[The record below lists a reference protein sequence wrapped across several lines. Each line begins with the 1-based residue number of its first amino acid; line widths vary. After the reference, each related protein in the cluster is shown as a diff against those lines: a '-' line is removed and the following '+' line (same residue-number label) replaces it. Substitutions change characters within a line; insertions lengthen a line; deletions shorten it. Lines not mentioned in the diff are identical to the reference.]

1 MASASWQTLPPCAS
15 LPPAVRTSPS
25 GCAAPPLPTTRLRQ
39 PDPAD
44 IRVAPCIEISKPLA
58 VASSTRKL
66 PGISITDQ
74 GRRKAS
80 GKCHHMRF
88 GQVIPAER
96 CSAETPMVRER
107 PFVGEALLMIVQVRT
122 ILSGSKKE
130 RHRGWTAARP
140 RNRRAWA
147 RPCSRPRRR
156 VSLTGSSRQT
166 LARAGGAFSLT
177 RRCCPG
183 CFISK
188 AIDDTS
194 TRRL

>member
-1 MASASWQTLPPCAS
+1 MIGIQSPYQGVGRLLPAIMAIPGPVTMTNANVAGRKRQ
-15 LPPAVRTSPS
+15 AVVRESQLRTRA
-25 GCAAPPLPTTRLRQ
+25 GEKLR
-39 PDPAD
+39 A
-44 IRVAPCIEISKPLA
+44 RALTC
-58 VASSTRKL
+58 
-66 PGISITDQ
+66 G
-74 GRRKAS
+74 
-80 GKCHHMRF
+80 

-96 CSAETPMVRER
+96 CSAETQMVRER

-140 RNRRAWA
+140 RNQRAWA

-188 AIDDTS
+188 AIDDINPEVVNG
-194 TRRL
+194 

>member
-1 MASASWQTLPPCAS
+1 MGAPHSHHPMNRSSQAACRSRHRHESRRESQL
-15 LPPAVRTSPS
+15 RTRA
-25 GCAAPPLPTTRLRQ
+25 GGKLR
-39 PDPAD
+39 A
-44 IRVAPCIEISKPLA
+44 RA
-58 VASSTRKL
+58 
-66 PGISITDQ
+66 ITC
-74 GRRKAS
+74 G
-80 GKCHHMRF
+80 

-140 RNRRAWA
+140 REWRAWA